1 MLGLDPVLLGQR
13 QSITAGQDQGQPG
26 NFYPYLNNPYGPTYS
41 RAQETF
47 IQHPQSSSPAFVRQ
61 QQQERTS
68 RPLVS
73 PAFEPPMNAN
83 QPKHMPIVV
92 SGSPR
97 LPQHSQPPPNGYE
110 PRESSCPYPKFI
122 ITIITALPTSPDD
135 DEASRSSYP
144 CSFEPT
150 AAANTVPP
158 TLSDGHNAN
167 GFSLSATISRATTA
181 SPSDYTPAKTS
192 CARRLWFFNF
202 SAGTAITA
210 HCTYK
215 SIGISYTGRYSSTA
229 AAFAS

>member
-1 MLGLDPVLLGQR
+1 
-13 QSITAGQDQGQPG
+13 
-26 NFYPYLNNPYGPTYS
+26 
-41 RAQETF
+41 
-47 IQHPQSSSPAFVRQ
+47 
-61 QQQERTS
+61 
-68 RPLVS
+68 
-73 PAFEPPMNAN
+73 MNAN
-83 QPKHMPIVV
+83 QPKPMPIVV

-97 LPQHSQPPPNGYE
+97 LPQHSQTPQMATNLANPLVRTP
-110 PRESSCPYPKFI
+110 SS
-122 ITIITALPTSPDD
+122 S
-135 DEASRSSYP
+135 SRSSQHFP
-144 CSFEPT
+144 RPQMTMKQADPPIHAPSNPQRRPT
-150 AAANTVPP
+150 QYPP